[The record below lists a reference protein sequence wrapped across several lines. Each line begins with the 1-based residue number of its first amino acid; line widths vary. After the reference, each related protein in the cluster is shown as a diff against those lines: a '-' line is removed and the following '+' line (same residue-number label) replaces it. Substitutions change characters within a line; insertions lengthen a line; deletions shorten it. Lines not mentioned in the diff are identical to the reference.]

1 MRFSGWALAPAT
13 VSLLLLP
20 APGGADEV
28 HLTSGGVVRGVIV
41 EQSDETVVLE
51 TGPGRVTL
59 HRSRIARVI
68 EGSSPLESFHERAAR
83 VPPGDVEA
91 LARLARWAEEQA
103 LATQARET
111 WRRVL
116 RLDPDH
122 PDANAALGR
131 VPLDGVWMDEAEAYR
146 ARGYVRYR
154 GRWVTPSEREV
165 LVRQEEGEALS
176 ASVQREAELRVREA
190 EARAREAEARA
201 REAEARADQ
210 TEGSGEGIPY
220 WWVLAGGGP
229 PFWPPG
235 GHSPRPPLVLPEH
248 PIARPPRVEPPRSD
262 SSTGSIRGN
271 PTRNPPPLG
280 GPSRAPSSSSPRVGA
295 GRPTGATGRH

>member
-1 MRFSGWALAPAT
+1 MRFSGWPHAPLA
-13 VSLLLLP
+13 LLLLFVP
-20 APGGADEV
+20 DSGGADEV
-28 HLTSGGVVRGVIV
+28 HLTSGGVVSGVIV
-41 EQSDETVVLE
+41 EQNDETVVLE

-68 EGSSPLESFHERAAR
+68 EGSSPLQVFHERAAS
-83 VPPGDVEA
+83 VPRGDVEA
-91 LARLARWAEEQA
+91 LARLARWAAEQA

-111 WRRVL
+111 WRQVL

-131 VPLDGVWMDEAEAYR
+131 VLVDGVWMDETDAYR
-146 ARGYVRYR
+146 ARGYVRHR
-154 GRWVTPSEREV
+154 GRWVTPAELEAAVRREESETR
-165 LVRQEEGEALS
+165 S
-176 ASVQREAELRVREA
+176 ASGQKEAELRVREA

-210 TEGSGEGIPY
+210 AEGSGDGIPY

-235 GHSPRPPLVLPEH
+235 GQFPRPPLVLPEH
-248 PIARPPRVEPPRSD
+248 PVARPPHVDPPRGD
-262 SSTGSIRGN
+262 SSTGTIRGN
-271 PTRNPPPLG
+271 PTRTPPPLG
-280 GPSRAPSSSSPRVGA
+280 PSRVPSSSPRDGA
-295 GRPTGATGRH
+295 GRPTETTSRH

>member
-1 MRFSGWALAPAT
+1 MRFSGWAHVPVA
-13 VSLLLLP
+13 VLLLFLP
-20 APGGADEV
+20 ASGGADEV

-41 EQSDETVVLE
+41 EQTDETVVVE

-59 HRSRIARVI
+59 HRSRIARVV
-68 EGSSPLESFHERAAR
+68 ESSSPLQTFHERAAG

-91 LARLARWAEEQA
+91 LARLARWAQEQA
-103 LATQARET
+103 LATQARAT

-116 RLDPDH
+116 GLDPDH
-122 PDANAALGR
+122 ADANAALGR
-131 VPLDGVWMDEAEAYR
+131 VVLDGVWMDETEAYR

-154 GRWVTPSEREV
+154 GRWVTPAEHEA
-165 LVRQEEGEALS
+165 LVRQEESEALAAS
-176 ASVQREAELRVREA
+176 ASGEAELRVREA

-210 TEGSGEGIPY
+210 VEGAGEGIPY

-235 GHSPRPPLVLPEH
+235 GHLPRPPLVLPEH
-248 PIARPPRVEPPRSD
+248 PIARPPGVDPPRQD
-262 SSTGSIRGN
+262 SSTGNIRGN
-271 PTRNPPPLG
+271 PTRNPPPVG
-280 GPSRAPSSSSPRVGA
+280 SSSRAPSSSPREGA
-295 GRPTGATGRH
+295 GRPTGKASRH